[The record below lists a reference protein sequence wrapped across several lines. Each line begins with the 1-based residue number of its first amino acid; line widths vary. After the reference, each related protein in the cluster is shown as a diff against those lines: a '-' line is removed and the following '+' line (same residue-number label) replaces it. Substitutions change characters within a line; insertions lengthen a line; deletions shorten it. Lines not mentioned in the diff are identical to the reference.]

1 MKLRNLYLLLLLINS
16 SFGFIHNIP
25 VKTIS
30 NKNNY
35 LSLNYNKNRINKYEA
50 KKDLIIKTS
59 NLHTIVYF
67 IDGLNSGIFISFITG
82 IYDIRNLPLFIILS
96 VIIKVVLLKYI

>member
-1 MKLRNLYLLLLLINS
+1 MKLRNLYLVFLFINS
-16 SFGFIHNIP
+16 CSGFIHNTP
-25 VKTIS
+25 MKTIS

>member
-35 LSLNYNKNRINKYEA
+35 LSLNCVNNNNYNNTNKIKNDNYYIYLSVSDCIE
-50 KKDLIIKTS
+50 
-59 NLHTIVYF
+59 
-67 IDGLNSGIFISFITG
+67 IFKF
-82 IYDIRNLPLFIILS
+82 LLFINYFS
-96 VIIKVVLLKYI
+96 Q